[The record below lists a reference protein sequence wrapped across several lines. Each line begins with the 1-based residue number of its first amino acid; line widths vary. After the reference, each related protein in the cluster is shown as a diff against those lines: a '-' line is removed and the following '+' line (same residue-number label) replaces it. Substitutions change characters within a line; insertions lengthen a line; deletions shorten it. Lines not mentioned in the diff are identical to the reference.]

1 MGTKPRDR
9 PQRLGEKLRQIRN
22 ALGLSQSEI
31 VKQLGPENSVT
42 PARISEYE
50 SGMREPSLFLLLTYS
65 RVAQVHLEEIID
77 DKLDL
82 PRKLP
87 GTVRHK
93 ATEGSPRKRRA

>member
-9 PQRLGEKLRQIRN
+9 PQRLGEKLRQIRD
-22 ALGLSQSEI
+22 ALGLSQSEM
-31 VKQLGPENSVT
+31 VRQLGFENSVT

-65 RVAQVHLEEIID
+65 RLAQVHLEDIID
-77 DKLDL
+77 DNLDL

-87 GTVRHK
+87 GTVRHN
-93 ATEGSPRKRRA
+93 AAERMPRKHRE